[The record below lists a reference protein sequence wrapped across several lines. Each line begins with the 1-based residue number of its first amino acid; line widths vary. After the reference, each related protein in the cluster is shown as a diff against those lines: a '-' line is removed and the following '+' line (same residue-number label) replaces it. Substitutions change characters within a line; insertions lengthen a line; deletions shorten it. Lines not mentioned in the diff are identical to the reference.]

1 MASLIAHSHIYP
13 QRQGSLPEP
22 QFFRIS
28 LEADAVLAQW
38 GPALARS
45 WLSPRPLS
53 EPRGQ
58 PEGPVLSALPPPLP
72 PDELEDEKSPEGQEK
87 HPSP

>member
-1 MASLIAHSHIYP
+1 MPIIINIFRGKSSP
-13 QRQGSLPEP
+13 PE
-22 QFFRIS
+22 FFLIS

-58 PEGPVLSALPPPLP
+58 PEGPMLLVPPP
-72 PDELEDEKSPEGQEK
+72 PDELEDEKGPEGQEK
-87 HPSP
+87 HPSPQ

>member
-1 MASLIAHSHIYP
+1 M
-13 QRQGSLPEP
+13 
-22 QFFRIS
+22 
-28 LEADAVLAQW
+28 
-38 GPALARS
+38 
-45 WLSPRPLS
+45 S